1 MTISDT
7 EWMAAAACRNLVSHI
22 WDDNTPTPQATSI
35 CFRCPVQLE
44 CVGYG
49 LRRVYGSDAG
59 VLGGLGL
66 YDRQRVRARRWTL
79 HQAWRY
85 RLAEL
90 VAHDWDRA
98 IAEDRARRAPRL
110 ELT

>member
-1 MTISDT
+1 MS
-7 EWMAAAACRNLVSHI
+7 WMERASCRNLISPM
-22 WDDNTPTPQATSI
+22 WDDNTPSTQATSI
-35 CFRCPVQLE
+35 CFRCPVQAE

-79 HQAWRY
+79 QQAWQY
-85 RLAEL
+85 RLNEL
-90 VAHDWDRA
+90 VAADWTEA
-98 IAEDRARRAPRL
+98 LETNRRRR
-110 ELT
+110 